1 MQVHSIGCLLRL
13 INNTLGLWRGKL
25 RSEVFI
31 RGQRG
36 WTPKMWR
43 LLLLWITVVLV
54 AALDEREFDPQVA
67 PPQSSVSKPFQLWR
81 NFANQVRLVFSRFQ
95 STTPTPPTV
104 KTRMRIITT
113 TPEPELQLYGALN
126 PIYQTGN
133 F

>member
-1 MQVHSIGCLLRL
+1 
-13 INNTLGLWRGKL
+13 
-25 RSEVFI
+25 
-31 RGQRG
+31 
-36 WTPKMWR
+36 MWR

-81 NFANQVRLVFSRFQ
+81 NFASQVRLVFSRFQ

-113 TPEPELQLYGALN
+113 TSEPELQFYGALN